1 MKRRKRK
8 SINSKA
14 VTALVIIIIAVLSV
28 VFTRLGGTADKPNS
42 DNVTKIT
49 ETNTADKMTVSF
61 IDVGQG
67 NCTLLTCGGKA
78 ILVDSG
84 EVGAAQTVIG
94 YIKNLNIDTLDC
106 VLVTHPHSDHMGAMI
121 KLLYEFKIKDF
132 IMPEIPE
139 KIIPTSKTYEK
150 FLTAVSDNAENVIAT
165 EPGATYSYGEM
176 TMEIFAPLRDYDDL
190 NDMSAVTRVSYGDTS
205 VMFTGDATTTVE
217 KDLLKKNIDYSATI
231 LNVGHHG
238 SKTSSS
244 EKWLKAVDPKYAVI
258 CCGLNNDYGHPH
270 AVVTKR
276 LESMGIEYYR
286 TDLLGTIVFESN
298 SKEFTKC
305 D

>member
-1 MKRRKRK
+1 MKKRRKN
-8 SINSKA
+8 INTKA
-14 VTALVIIIIAVLSV
+14 VTGIIVLIIAVLSV
-28 VFTRLGGTADKPNS
+28 LGSRFFGDFKDIYDEAGLRN
-42 DNVTKIT
+42 T
-49 ETNTADKMTVSF
+49 EQSNPDKMYVSF

-67 NCTLLTCGGKA
+67 NCTLLRCGSKT

-106 VLVTHPHSDHMGAMI
+106 VLVTHPHSDHMGAMT

-139 KIIPTSKTYEK
+139 KIIPTSRIYEK
-150 FLTAVSDNAENVIAT
+150 FLTAVSDNAENVIAA
-165 EPGATYSYGEM
+165 EPGETYSYGEM
-176 TMEIFAPLRDYDDL
+176 TVEIFAPLHDYDDL

-205 VMFTGDATTTVE
+205 VMFMGDASATVE
-217 KDLLKKNIDYSATI
+217 KDLLQKNVDYSATI

-244 EKWLKAVDPKYAVI
+244 EKWLKAVNPKYAVI

-270 AVVTKR
+270 RAALQNYAEVGLKTW
-276 LESMGIEYYR
+276 G
-286 TDLLGTIVFESN
+286 
-298 SKEFTKC
+298 
-305 D
+305 

>member
-1 MKRRKRK
+1 MKKRRKN
-8 SINSKA
+8 INTKA
-14 VTALVIIIIAVLSV
+14 VTGIIVLIIAVLSV
-28 VFTRLGGTADKPNS
+28 LGSRFFGDFKDIYDEAGLRN
-42 DNVTKIT
+42 T
-49 ETNTADKMTVSF
+49 EHSNPDKMYVSF

-67 NCTLLTCGGKA
+67 NCTLLRCGGKT

-106 VLVTHPHSDHMGAMI
+106 VLVTHPHSDHMGAMT

-139 KIIPTSKTYEK
+139 KIIPTSRIYEK

-165 EPGATYSYGEM
+165 EPGETFSYGEM
-176 TMEIFAPLRDYDDL
+176 TVEIFAPLHDYDDL
-190 NDMSAVTRVSYGDTS
+190 NDMSTVTRVSYGDSS
-205 VMFTGDATTTVE
+205 VMFMGDASATVE
-217 KDLLKKNIDYSATI
+217 KDLLQKNVDYSATI

-244 EKWLKAVDPKYAVI
+244 EKWLKAVNPKYAVI

-270 AVVTKR
+270 RAVTKR
-276 LESMGIEYYR
+276 FESMGIEYFR

>member
-1 MKRRKRK
+1 MKKRRKN
-8 SINSKA
+8 INTKA
-14 VTALVIIIIAVLSV
+14 VTGIIVLIIAVLSV
-28 VFTRLGGTADKPNS
+28 LGSRFFGDFKDIYDEAGLRN
-42 DNVTKIT
+42 T
-49 ETNTADKMTVSF
+49 EQSNPDKMYVSF
-61 IDVGQG
+61 IDDGQG
-67 NCTLLTCGGKA
+67 NCTLLRCGGKT

-106 VLVTHPHSDHMGAMI
+106 VLVTHPHSDHMGAMT

-139 KIIPTSKTYEK
+139 KIIPTSRIYEK
-150 FLTAVSDNAENVIAT
+150 FLTAVSDNAENVIAA
-165 EPGATYSYGEM
+165 EPDETFSYGEM
-176 TMEIFAPLRDYDDL
+176 TVEIFAPLHDYDDL

-205 VMFTGDATTTVE
+205 VMFMGDASATVE
-217 KDLLKKNIDYSATI
+217 KDLLQKNVDYSATI

-244 EKWLKAVDPKYAVI
+244 EKWLKAVNPKYAVI

-270 AVVTKR
+270 RAVTKR
-276 LESMGIEYYR
+276 FESMGIEYFR